1 MRRHYDQAVES
12 HADRGRAG
20 AGGLKVRT
28 RELSRSRVIYKPADQ
43 SGLHDLSEYL
53 TILNQRL
60 NRERVCN

>member
-1 MRRHYDQAVES
+1 MIKPWKIMRTEVGQ
-12 HADRGRAG
+12 GQ
-20 AGGLKVRT
+20 GLKVRT